1 MKNKSDHKIAAQA
14 EKKPIIVVLD
24 FNNASDALALA
35 SRLDPAMCRVKVG
48 KELHTAAGPQV
59 VEALMALGFEV
70 FLDLKFHDIPN
81 TVASACKVAASQGV
95 WMVNVHACGG
105 KKMLEAARNAIDS
118 TSGAPPLLIGVTVLT
133 SLSQSELPEIG
144 LALNLPAAVLRYA
157 ELVHNAGLD
166 GIVCSAR
173 EATWL
178 RDRFGK
184 SFKLVTPG
192 IRLAED
198 AKGDQ
203 ARVVTP
209 VDAIKMGADYLVI
222 GRSITASIDPVATLH
237 KINDELK
244 AKEANA

>member
-1 MKNKSDHKIAAQA
+1 MKNKTDHKIEMQA
-14 EKKPIIVVLD
+14 EKKPIIVALD
-24 FNNASDALALA
+24 YDNADDALLIAA
-35 SRLDPAMCRVKVG
+35 RLDPQICRVKVG

-59 VEALMALGFEV
+59 VEALMTRGFDV

-81 TVASACKVAASQGV
+81 TVASACKVAAGQGV

-105 KKMLEAARNAIDS
+105 KKMLDAARNAIDS
-118 TSGAPPLLIGVTVLT
+118 TLGTPPLLIGVTVLT

-157 ELVHNAGLD
+157 DLTREAGLD
-166 GIVCSAR
+166 GVVCSAL
-173 EATWL
+173 EAAWL
-178 RDRFGK
+178 RDHFGR

-209 VDAIKMGADYLVI
+209 VDAIKMGSDYLVI
-222 GRSITASIDPVATLH
+222 GRSITASIDPIATLH
-237 KINDELK
+237 KINDDLK